1 MRVSK
6 SEKFKPLIV
15 GNSIMGEVQIKNRKI
30 IIRKAV
36 KSDANELVNYLNS
49 VSKESD
55 CLTFGEGV

>member
-1 MRVSK
+1 
-6 SEKFKPLIV
+6 
-15 GNSIMGEVQIKNRKI
+15 MGEVQIKNRKI